1 MEYCDR
7 SASLQ
12 VRLKSSRADLLVLS
26 PGSNLKYFTGFT
38 ENPLERLILCLVS
51 PHHEPAFV
59 APKLFCSQIQNESP
73 FQDVRTWLDVDGPE
87 RALAAGL
94 RDIQWSSK
102 RVIVDDGMP
111 VSAFFMLQRM
121 LPDVEFLSGGDLLSD
136 SRLRKMPDEIELM
149 QHAARI
155 ADDVLAAV
163 LDRGIV
169 GLTELQVAA
178 TLKSEMLLRGAD
190 GISFEPI
197 VAAGPNGA
205 IGHHRPN
212 GRTIT
217 NGDVVI
223 LDFGCQKEGYCSDMT
238 RTVVCS
244 TCTRD
249 IENVYETVRNAQEAT
264 VRAVKPGVEAQEI
277 DRIAND
283 LVLRSGMGEWHRT
296 GHGIGLD
303 VHEPPYIVKGNE
315 SRLETGMTFSV
326 EPGIYLLGHF
336 GVRIEDV
343 VVVTERK
350 AESMSMFPHSL
361 MVVG

>member
-1 MEYCDR
+1 M
-7 SASLQ
+7 
-12 VRLKSSRADLLVLS
+12 
-26 PGSNLKYFTGFT
+26 
-38 ENPLERLILCLVS
+38 
-51 PHHEPAFV
+51 
-59 APKLFCSQIQNESP
+59 
-73 FQDVRTWLDVDGPE
+73 DGPE
-87 RALAAGL
+87 GALTAGL
-94 RDIQWSSK
+94 KDIRWSSK
-102 RVIVDDGMP
+102 KVLVDDGMP

-121 LPDVEFLSGGDLLSD
+121 LPDVDFLSGGDLLSH
-136 SRLRKMPDEIELM
+136 SRLRKTPDEIELM
-149 QHAARI
+149 QRAAHI
-155 ADDVLAAV
+155 ADDALAAV
-163 LDRGIV
+163 LDRGIA
-169 GLTELQVAA
+169 GLTELLVAA
-178 TLKSEMLLRGAD
+178 ALKSEMLLLGAD

-197 VAAGPNGA
+197 VAAGPDGA
-205 IGHHRPN
+205 IGHHRPS
-212 GRTIT
+212 GRTIK

-249 IENVYETVRNAQEAT
+249 VESVYETVRNAQEAA

-277 DRIAND
+277 DRIANE

-326 EPGIYLLGHF
+326 EPGIYLLGRF

-343 VVVTERK
+343 VVVTERGAK
-350 AESMSMFPHSL
+350 PMSTFPHSL
-361 MVVG
+361 MMVG